1 MPRLQLQ
8 QPELSADVIAQTE
21 EDKLKQQY
29 AIESGIINILFSG
42 EFSKL
47 QFFWLNATMC
57 TSIITIVMSM
67 RFTELHSFAVLTH
80 VIDRPLQL

>member
-8 QPELSADVIAQTE
+8 QPVLSAAAVIAQTE

-29 AIESGIINILFSG
+29 AIDAGIIILFSG

-47 QFFWLNATMC
+47 QFFC
-57 TSIITIVMSM
+57 
-67 RFTELHSFAVLTH
+67 
-80 VIDRPLQL
+80 